1 MGPVGAWWVL
11 LGLTWAVG
19 SAIGSFLNV
28 VAGRLPEGMSVVT
41 PPSACPKCRH
51 PIRPWDNLPILSWFV
66 LRGRCRD
73 CGTRIS
79 PRYPAVEAGTA
90 VLWVVLFVDTVG
102 LPSATSLPVPAG
114 DLALVGIYGV
124 FFSALLAMSL
134 IDADHFIVP
143 DVISL
148 PLIPIGL
155 AVVALTDVAG
165 FSRVSFPH
173 AVFGAVVGAG
183 VMLAIAGIGRIA
195 FGREAMGMGDV
206 KLVAAIGAWM
216 GLHPALLLTV
226 FGGALFGSVIGI
238 GTMTVRGRG
247 KPAKLPFGPYLC
259 AGALVAWLWGE
270 PIMARLF
277 PTI

>member
-1 MGPVGAWWVL
+1 VGPVGAWWVL
-11 LGLTWAVG
+11 LALTWMVG

-41 PPSACPKCRH
+41 PASACPKCHH
-51 PIRPWDNLPILSWFV
+51 PIRPWDNLPILSWFI

-73 CGTRIS
+73 CDTRIS
-79 PRYPAVEAGTA
+79 ARYPAVEAGTA
-90 VLWVVLFVDTVG
+90 VLWVVLFVGTVG
-102 LPSATSLPVPAG
+102 LPSATAFPVPAG

-124 FFSALLAMSL
+124 FFSALLAVSL

-148 PLIPIGL
+148 PLVPIGL
-155 AVVALTDVAG
+155 TVVALLDVAG
-165 FSRVSFPH
+165 ISRVSFPH

-183 VMLAIAGIGRIA
+183 VMLLIAGAGRVA

-226 FGGALFGSVIGI
+226 FGGALFGSVVGI
-238 GTMTVRGRG
+238 ATMTIRGRG

-259 AGALVAWLWGE
+259 AGALTAWLWGE

>member
-1 MGPVGAWWVL
+1 MGAWWVL
-11 LGLTWAVG
+11 LALVWMVG

-51 PIRPWDNLPILSWFV
+51 PIRPWDNLPIWSWFI

-73 CGTRIS
+73 CGARIS
-79 PRYPAVEAGTA
+79 FRYPAVEAGTA
-90 VLWVVLFVDTVG
+90 ALWVLLFVVMIGT
-102 LPSATSLPVPAG
+102 PNSTAFPVPAG
-114 DLALVGIYGV
+114 DLVLVGVYGV
-124 FFSALLAMSL
+124 FFSALLAVSL

-148 PLIPIGL
+148 PLVPIGL
-155 AVVALTDVAG
+155 AMVATLDMAG
-165 FSRVSFPH
+165 IGRVSFPH

-183 VMLAIAGIGRIA
+183 VMLLIAAVGRVA

-206 KLVAAIGAWM
+206 KLVAAIGAWL

-226 FGGALFGSVIGI
+226 FGGALFGSVVGI
-238 GTMTVRGRG
+238 VSMTVRGRG

-259 AGALVAWLWGE
+259 AGALTAWLWGG
-270 PIMARLF
+270 PIMERIF
-277 PTI
+277 PTIVM